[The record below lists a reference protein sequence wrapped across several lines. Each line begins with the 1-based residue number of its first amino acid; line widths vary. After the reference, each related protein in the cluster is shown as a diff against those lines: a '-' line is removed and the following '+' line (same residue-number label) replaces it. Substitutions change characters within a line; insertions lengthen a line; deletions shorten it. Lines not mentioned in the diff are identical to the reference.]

1 MNPNEQ
7 QTPLEPAAPQ
17 QEQLPPKPTV
27 LQQMP
32 TSPETSLQPIAYGGR
47 FDRFMAYIVD
57 SILISLL
64 LFATFIPAILLGSF
78 VIVGVS
84 EDAGT
89 IVVLLLMIASVLL
102 SYWVIRIR
110 PVIKTGQTMGKKLL
124 HLKVVKENG
133 QPLSPGSVWAR
144 EIALIISG
152 SISFLFFVF
161 VAPILFTLKRQ
172 GVHDMIVGS
181 IVVSANP
188 VVASQPTQNPQAYP
202 TATVPAS
209 SNKGLKVALIV
220 GVFVLLVLPLAA
232 SVVIVAFSG
241 IQKKAQEAAKQA
253 DSKVELVERLATDKG
268 RTVSVLVPS
277 TWKESGDI
285 YGSSSENEK
294 NYLAGSS
301 LDEFKKVTLEILAT
315 EIAMSPTIAESI
327 FEQTKA
333 QTLASEEAALEIE
346 LESAGKTNCDIET
359 KEYPGLKERNFGLL
373 FTYSCDVT
381 KSDEKTTQTLDGV
394 RAVIHQQDGTRI
406 QFELENAEPNKLDK
420 KTFDS
425 IVASLDF

>member
-7 QTPLEPAAPQ
+7 QTPPNSAAPQ
-17 QEQLPPKPTV
+17 PEQLPPKPAV
-27 LQQMP
+27 LQQTP
-32 TSPETSLQPIAYGGR
+32 ASPETPLQPIAYGGR

-64 LFATFIPAILLGSF
+64 LFVTFIPAILLGSF
-78 VIVGVS
+78 VMVGVS
-84 EDAGT
+84 EGVGT
-89 IVVLLLMIASVLL
+89 IVLMLLMIACVVL

-144 EIALIISG
+144 EMALIISG
-152 SISFLFFVF
+152 FISFLFFVF

-172 GVHDMIVGS
+172 GIHDMMVGS

-188 VVASQPTQNPQAYP
+188 VVASQPTQNSQAYQA
-202 TATVPAS
+202 TTVPAS

-220 GVFVLLVLPLAA
+220 GVFVLLVLPIAA

-241 IQKKAQEAAKQA
+241 IQKRAQEAAKQA
-253 DSKVELVERLATDKG
+253 DAKVELVERVATDKG

-285 YGSSSENEK
+285 YGNSSENEK

-301 LDEFKKVTLEILAT
+301 LDEFKKVTLRILAT

-346 LESAGKTNCDIET
+346 LESAGKTDCDIET
-359 KEYPGLKERNFGLL
+359 KDYPGLKERNFGLL
-373 FTYSCDVT
+373 LTYSCDVT